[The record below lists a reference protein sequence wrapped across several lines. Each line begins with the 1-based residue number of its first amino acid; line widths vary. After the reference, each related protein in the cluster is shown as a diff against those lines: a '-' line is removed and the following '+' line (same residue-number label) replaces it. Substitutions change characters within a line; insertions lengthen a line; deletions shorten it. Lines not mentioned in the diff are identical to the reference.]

1 MKLYFLFFVILSFL
15 FYSNAPIKYSPEFCQ
30 NLSWIFIINT
40 LPFLYIKAK
49 RYGIVNFYTFFILS
63 IYLINFLHAAYAYPV
78 ENLFRA
84 FRDYSYNE
92 NIINISVSFVLLCIS
107 SFIYIN
113 YISENKKKST
123 NNIKYIDTSP
133 YIKKMELSCLVITSI
148 FFIYSHFIIQ
158 RTSSYGYNMEGFSTR
173 FNLLIES
180 FLILTYFLIFINK
193 QTKYLKIYQLIFK
206 YKILVISTIL
216 FSITLISYGSRVNT
230 ITMLIAIGLLFNRF
244 YKKFPFIA
252 FIFFIIVAL
261 ISFTIIT
268 ITRVSDINLSTHSF
282 EEVLV
287 YGWETTIDKGSIYV
301 LFTDMIVNARNLYD
315 GYDYINKYDLLYG
328 LSHLPVILGFIPFLG
343 IFVLNLLGYS
353 WNEVNTSSLL
363 TQINNANFGLGTNL
377 IGDLC
382 INYGHIGAYLFF
394 ILAGYL
400 LIKIEYGK
408 SFIKQMLYLAIS
420 TFGLYTPR
428 AAAVGY
434 WLDFFYML
442 CIATIISSFL
452 LKRNLFKLF

>member
-1 MKLYFLFFVILSFL
+1 MKLYFLFFTILSFL

-30 NLSWIFIINT
+30 NLSWVFIINT
-40 LPFLYIKAK
+40 IPFLYIKAK
-49 RYGIVNFYTFFILS
+49 KNGIVNFYTLFILS

-92 NIINISVSFVLLCIS
+92 NVINSSVSFVLLCVS

-113 YISENKKKST
+113 YISEKRKST
-123 NNIKYIDTSP
+123 NEIKYINTSP
-133 YIKKMELSCLVITSI
+133 YIKKMELLCLVITSI
-148 FFIYSHFIIQ
+148 FFIYSNFIMQ
-158 RTSSYGYNMEGFSTR
+158 RTSTYGYNMEGFSTR

-193 QTKYLKIYQLIFK
+193 QTRYLKIYQLIFK
-206 YKILVISTIL
+206 HKILAISTIL
-216 FSITLISYGSRVNT
+216 FSITLLSCGSRVNT
-230 ITMLIAIGLLFNRF
+230 ITMLIAIGLLFNKF
-244 YKKFPFIA
+244 YKKIPFIT

-268 ITRVSDINLSTHSF
+268 ITRVTDINLSSHSF
-282 EEVLV
+282 GEVLA
-287 YGWETTIDKGSIYV
+287 YGWEAAIDKGSIYV

-343 IFVLNLLGYS
+343 VFILNLLGYS
-353 WNEVNTSSLL
+353 WDEVNTSSLL

-382 INYGHIGAYLFF
+382 INYSYIGAYLFF
-394 ILAGYL
+394 TLIGYL

-408 SFIKQMLYLAIS
+408 SFIKQILFLAIS

-442 CIATIISSFL
+442 CIATLICSFI
-452 LKRNLFKLF
+452 LKKNLFKLF